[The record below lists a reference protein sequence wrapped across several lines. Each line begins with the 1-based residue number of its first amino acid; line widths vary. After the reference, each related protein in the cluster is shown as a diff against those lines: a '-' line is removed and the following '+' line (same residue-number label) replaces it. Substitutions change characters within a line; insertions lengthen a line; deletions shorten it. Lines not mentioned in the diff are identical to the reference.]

1 MDGTLYLTLNLV
13 DRFLAVEPISREK
26 LQLVGV
32 TAMLLACKYEEVY
45 APAIVD
51 FILISDNTYCR
62 QEVLDM
68 EIIMANT
75 LQFNFS
81 VPTPYVFIMRFL
93 KAAQSDKE
101 LECLSFFLLELCLVE
116 YQMLRFPPSE
126 LAAAAVFTAQC
137 TLDGFKQWSKTCEK
151 YTNYAEHQLLE
162 VQPCS
167 IGQNQAK
174 LCIQNEAVNR
184 IVYKTR
190 MSEDD
195 FTQGGIQNIYCNNEE
210 KGKTTCRN
218 SLKQQNAITNRLITE
233 FTKKV
238 AIKHII
244 KLKEPN
250 FMHYL
255 EIYQIKLNLM
265 DSKPESFCS
274 KKLPDSN
281 RTIQGLPQVAEPRIR
296 KFRTHN
302 TIHSIGILRK
312 NHFRAVAGQREEP
325 EKPTRQTPLSKISVF
340 SLKFPFAFLLAVRR
354 RLLSPPTSVFSLP
367 VPHISSPFHPRIPT
381 AVHFIAVFSPSTSP
395 ASSSLLAFHCRRTY
409 PLSLFF
415 HRLPLTSATA
425 PLTAPPHPPSP
436 ESLSSKIKIFYFGS
450 GVGFENFAPDFESQ
464 DQILNPTPIED
475 EAFWRWRGFFGFDF
489 LVFVNVE
496 VLGCV
501 SSCRGFWM
509 DRYFHEYPPFITFT
523 SFFFLY

>member
-1 MDGTLYLTLNLV
+1 MSHLCFLVESVYVIDILDNSKHIPLIGAVDVHNQVLLNMLNFNAIILDWVHQKFALMDGTLYLTLNLV

-51 FILISDNTYCR
+51 FILISDNAYCR

-137 TLDGFKQWSKTCEK
+137 TLVGFKQWSKTCEK

-210 KGKTTCRN
+210 K
-218 SLKQQNAITNRLITE
+218 Q
-233 FTKKV
+233 
-238 AIKHII
+238 
-244 KLKEPN
+244 EPEE
-250 FMHYL
+250 HYL
-255 EIYQIKLNLM
+255 EVYDVDQSARDIAEVDG
-265 DSKPESFCS
+265 DSTR
-274 KKLPDSN
+274 
-281 RTIQGLPQVAEPRIR
+281 RTWATADGEQ
-296 KFRTHN
+296 T
-302 TIHSIGILRK
+302 T
-312 NHFRAVAGQREEP
+312 
-325 EKPTRQTPLSKISVF
+325 EKADATP
-340 SLKFPFAFLLAVRR
+340 
-354 RLLSPPTSVFSLP
+354 SLP
-367 VPHISSPFHPRIPT
+367 GDPLCS
-381 AVHFIAVFSPSTSP
+381 IATP
-395 ASSSLLAFHCRRTY
+395 
-409 PLSLFF
+409 
-415 HRLPLTSATA
+415 PLTGGPLVSADWRKAQHTREKNA
-425 PLTAPPHPPSP
+425 
-436 ESLSSKIKIFYFGS
+436 
-450 GVGFENFAPDFESQ
+450 VG
-464 DQILNPTPIED
+464 L
-475 EAFWRWRGFFGFDF
+475 WRRQKKK
-489 LVFVNVE
+489 
-496 VLGCV
+496 
-501 SSCRGFWM
+501 
-509 DRYFHEYPPFITFT
+509 T
-523 SFFFLY
+523 